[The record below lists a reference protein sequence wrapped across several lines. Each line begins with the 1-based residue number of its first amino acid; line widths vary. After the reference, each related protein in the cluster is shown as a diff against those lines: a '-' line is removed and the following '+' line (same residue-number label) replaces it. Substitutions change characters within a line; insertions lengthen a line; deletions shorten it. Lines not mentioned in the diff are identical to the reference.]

1 MRWKVSVT
9 RIATASRDIEVE
21 ADTKE
26 QAEGKAVEQAGDS
39 EFTGC
44 VTEYDFGVNGAV
56 PVDGDIEFNGKPTPE
71 EGEEEVY
78 LDSEEKRCPDLGDGT
93 CTLCPTVFPGVSDEA
108 IDAGWV
114 PSYWISE
121 EEQEGPVCPNCAK
134 QFLVNDP
141 QYGDS
146 VLNLQ
151 GTYISQWDG
160 GVEVESPCTV
170 DPRTRKITI
179 LQASS
184 VEGLETCEREWVTLN
199 GVEYEAANEEERGDF
214 SPEQQAQRF
223 FWQ

>member
-1 MRWKVSVT
+1 MRWNVTVT
-9 RIATASRDIEVE
+9 RTAVASRDIEVD
-21 ADTKE
+21 ADTRE
-26 QAEGKAVEQAGDS
+26 QAEAKALEMAGDLDYS
-39 EFTGC
+39 GC
-44 VTEYDFGVNGAV
+44 VVDYDFDVAGSTPVNGEEE
-56 PVDGDIEFNGKPTPE
+56 VDGEPTPE
-71 EGEEEVY
+71 EGEAEVD
-78 LDSEEKRCPDLGDGT
+78 LDSELKRCPDLGDGT
-93 CTLCPTVFPGVSDEA
+93 CALCPTVFPGVSDEI

-114 PSYWISE
+114 PSYWIGE

-141 QYGDS
+141 QYGES
-146 VLNLQ
+146 VLCVK

-184 VEGLETCEREWVTLN
+184 VEGLETCERECVKLN
-199 GVEYEAANEEERGDF
+199 GVQYEAANEDERDQFIPEEQSRM
-214 SPEQQAQRF
+214 F